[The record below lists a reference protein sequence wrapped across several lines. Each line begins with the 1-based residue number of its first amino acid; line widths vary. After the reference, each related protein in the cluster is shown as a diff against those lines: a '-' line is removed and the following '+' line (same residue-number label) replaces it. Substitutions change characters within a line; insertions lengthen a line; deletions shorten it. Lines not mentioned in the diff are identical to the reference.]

1 MFKDPHDRS
10 RDVSQPLAALNP
22 AETVKRQSHF
32 LRGGI
37 AEGLRDPIT
46 GAIPEEATQILK
58 FHGIYEQDDRDLR
71 AERRRQKLEPAYQ
84 FMVRLRLPG
93 GVCTPAQWLQLDEI
107 ARRYCDHSL
116 RLTTRQTFQLH
127 GVLKKDLKRTIQ
139 AIDAA
144 LLDTIAACGDDN
156 RGVLCS
162 SNPGPAAIHAEL
174 YRNAKQVSAHLLPR
188 THAYREIWLDE
199 APLAGAVDEEPIYGP
214 TYLPRKFKIA
224 FVVPPMNDVDI
235 FAQDLGYIAIVEE
248 GRLAGFNVAVG
259 GGLGR
264 TDRDPATYPRLADVI
279 GFCRPE
285 EVLAIAE
292 QVVKLQRDYG
302 DRVERKHA
310 RMKYTIDDRGLDW
323 FKAELERRLGFALE
337 PARPFR
343 FETNCD
349 RFGWTTGSDG
359 WSHYTL
365 FVENGRVRD
374 GAERHLLT
382 GLAEI
387 AKIHSGEFRLTANQ
401 NLIIARI
408 AEADRESI
416 AALLAEYG
424 LDGNF
429 SLLRRNAMACV
440 ALPTCGLAMA
450 ESERYLPTL
459 MTKLEALMAECGL
472 ADESIIVR
480 MSGCPNGCSRPYL
493 AEIGF
498 SGRGPGT
505 YNLYLGGGF
514 HGQRLNRLVLENA
527 NEEKLLATLTP
538 IIRRYAD
545 ERQPGERFGDFVIRA
560 GIVREVI
567 EGRDFNSVAPESAS
581 PRPVLGN

>member
-1 MFKDPHDRS
+1 MKDPLDRS
-10 RDVSQPLAALNP
+10 RDVSQPLEALNP
-22 AETVKRQSHF
+22 AETVKRSSHF

-46 GAIPEEATQILK
+46 GSIPEEATQILK

-71 AERRRQKLEPAYQ
+71 MERRRQKLEPAYQ

-93 GVCTPAQWLQLDEI
+93 GVCQPAQWLQLDEI
-107 ARRYCDHSL
+107 ARRYCDQSL

-162 SNPGPAAIHAEL
+162 SNPEPAAIHAEL
-174 YRNAKQVSAHLLPR
+174 YEYAKEVSAHLLPR

-199 APLAGAVDEEPIYGP
+199 APLVGVEEDEPIYGP

-224 FVVPPMNDVDI
+224 FVVPPVNDVDI
-235 FAQDLGYIAIVEE
+235 FIQDLGFIAIVED

-285 EVLAIAE
+285 QVIEVAE
-292 QVVKLQRDYG
+292 KVVTLQRDYG

-323 FKAELERRLGFALE
+323 FKAELERRLGFTLGA
-337 PARPFR
+337 ARPFQ
-343 FETNCD
+343 FDTNCD
-349 RFGWTTGSDG
+349 RFGWNTGSDG
-359 WSHYTL
+359 QWHYTL
-365 FVENGRVRD
+365 FIENGRVRD
-374 GAERHLLT
+374 GAERRLLT
-382 GLAEI
+382 GLREI
-387 AKIHSGEFRLTANQ
+387 AKIHTGEFRITANQ

-408 AEADRESI
+408 AEAEREKI
-416 AALLAEYG
+416 AALLAEHG

-450 ESERYLPTL
+450 ESERYLPTF
-459 MTKLEALMAECGL
+459 MTKLEALVTECGL
-472 ADESIIVR
+472 GEEPIIIR

-514 HGQRLNRLVLENA
+514 HGQRLNRMVLENA

-538 IIRRYAD
+538 LIRRYAA
-545 ERQPGERFGDFVIRA
+545 ERQPGERFGDFVVRI
-560 GIVREVI
+560 GVVREVK
-567 EGRDFNSVAPESAS
+567 EGRDFNTAA
-581 PRPVLGN
+581 